1 MKPGKLLLLLF
12 LVGTW
17 LGGCSTVE
25 VARTP
30 SMALTSK
37 AAETTYLGN
46 WAGQATKEH
55 QGLSGVQLLSDGPRA
70 FALRAA
76 LAEHAQQTLDVQTYI
91 LENDRSGRALL
102 KRMLHAAE
110 RGVRLRLLLDDTASL
125 GKQRLLAAF
134 NSHPNIQ
141 VRVFNPVTAG
151 RHSPPLYYLALATD
165 FDRKHRRMHNKLW
178 VTDGSVAITGG
189 RNLANRY
196 FEVADKLNFNDLD
209 VLAIGPVVNALSG
222 SFDRFWNH
230 PMAVPLHYFEQAAT
244 TAWRELLVELSDDAR
259 QGNALSSQPTARRL
273 AGEPAQSLLKS
284 LVWTQAIALWDP
296 PEKLEAEGYPA
307 LEMTLL
313 DQLRDAFHQV
323 EHRLLIIS
331 PYIVPTQASLDYLQS
346 LRERDVTLTILT
358 NALEAT
364 DLPVLHGAYAP
375 RRSTLL
381 ANGVRLFELQA
392 KPSEETVQ
400 RGKGEITSLHTKAIA
415 FDDERVFIGSLNAD
429 PRSVWW
435 NSEVGLLIDSPVLGE
450 KLWALA
456 KQGTAPGR
464 SYEVLLRDDGHLHWR
479 TEVDGR
485 LVILEEEPGSTWR
498 HLKAWMLEVLGIEH
512 LL

>member
-1 MKPGKLLLLLF
+1 
-12 LVGTW
+12 
-17 LGGCSTVE
+17 
-25 VARTP
+25 
-30 SMALTSK
+30 MALTPN
-37 AAETTYLGN
+37 AAETTYLGT
-46 WAGQATKEH
+46 WASQSTKRH
-55 QGLSGVQLLSDGPRA
+55 QGVSGVQLLSDGPRA

-76 LAEHAQQTLDVQTYI
+76 LAEHAQRTLDVQTYI
-91 LENDRSGRALL
+91 LENDQAGRALL

-125 GKQRLLAAF
+125 GKQHLLAAF

-151 RHSPPLYYLALATD
+151 RHSAPLYYLALATD

-196 FEVADKLNFNDLD
+196 FEVAEELNFNDLD

-230 PMAVPLHYFEQAAT
+230 PMAVPLHYFEQAGT
-244 TAWRELLVELSDDAR
+244 NAWRELLVELGHAAR
-259 QGNALSSQPTARRL
+259 QGDALLSQPTAWRL
-273 AGEPAQSLLKS
+273 TGEPGEVLLESLTWAPT
-284 LVWTQAIALWDP
+284 VALWDS

-307 LEMTLL
+307 LEMTLF
-313 DQLRDAFHQV
+313 DRLRDAFHQV

-331 PYIVPTQASLDYLQS
+331 PYIVPTQASLEYLRS
-346 LRERDVTLTILT
+346 LRGRGVTPTILT

-364 DLPVLHGAYAP
+364 DLPVLHGPYASERP
-375 RRSTLL
+375 TLL
-381 ANGVRLFELQA
+381 DSGVRLFELRA
-392 KPSEETVQ
+392 KPSGPTIQ
-400 RGKGEITSLHTKAIA
+400 RAKGEITSLHTKAIA
-415 FDDERVFIGSLNAD
+415 FDAERIFIGSMNAD

-450 KLWALA
+450 RLWAIA
-456 KQGTAPGR
+456 KQGTAPTR
-464 SYEVLLRDDGHLHWR
+464 SYEVVLTGDGDLSWR

-485 LVILEEEPGSTWR
+485 LVTLEEEPGSVWR
-498 HLKAWMLEVLGIEH
+498 HFKAWMLRLLGVEH